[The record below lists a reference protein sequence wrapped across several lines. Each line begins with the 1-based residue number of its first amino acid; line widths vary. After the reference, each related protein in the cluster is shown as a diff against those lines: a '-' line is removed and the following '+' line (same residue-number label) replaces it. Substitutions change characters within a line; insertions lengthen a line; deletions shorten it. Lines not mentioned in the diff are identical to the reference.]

1 MQADLEDVV
10 KQYHQA
16 VAAFVTGD
24 SSPQERLFSRREDV
38 TLANPLGPPARGWSE
53 VSGALHRACAQ
64 LSEGEMLGFER
75 VSGSSEGDLAYIHEI
90 ECARVKVGGARQKR
104 LSSLRVT
111 TIFTREQDD
120 WKILHRHA
128 DPITTP
134 RSIESTLQD

>member
-38 TLANPLGPPARGWSE
+38 TLANPLGRRRGGGARCQRLCTG
-53 VSGALHRACAQ
+53 RPAQ
-64 LSEGEMLGFER
+64 LSDGEMLGFER

-90 ECARVKVGGARQKR
+90 ERARVKVGGARQKR

-111 TIFTREQDD
+111 TIFKREQDD

-128 DPITTP
+128 DPITTL

>member
-1 MQADLEDVV
+1 
-10 KQYHQA
+10 
-16 VAAFVTGD
+16 
-24 SSPQERLFSRREDV
+24 
-38 TLANPLGPPARGWSE
+38 
-53 VSGALHRACAQ
+53 
-64 LSEGEMLGFER
+64 MLGFER
-75 VSGSSEGDLAYIHEI
+75 VSGSCEGDLAYIHEI
-90 ECARVKVGGARQKR
+90 ERARVKVGGACQKR